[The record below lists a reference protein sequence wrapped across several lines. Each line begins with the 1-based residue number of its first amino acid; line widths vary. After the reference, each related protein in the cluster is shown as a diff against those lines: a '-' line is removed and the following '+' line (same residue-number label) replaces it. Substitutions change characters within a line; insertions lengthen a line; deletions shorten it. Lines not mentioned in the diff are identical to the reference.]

1 MREVDEANTEAQ
13 RNRILDAATRCL
25 ERKGVA
31 KTSINDI
38 CREAGMRPGHLYYYF
53 PSKDAVL
60 EGVILRDR
68 DYVIDLIATM
78 FDGPDIA
85 GQIVDV
91 HMKANDLR
99 QSFGL
104 SPVSRIELTA
114 YFSRLPES
122 DQAVASEERDLFD
135 AMRRATQTAV
145 LNGRLPSHLDA
156 DRFVDTIVL
165 IWQGLSYS
173 RVAEDIDM
181 ARLARSSRE
190 LINALLAMTG
200 AEMDWSVDAS

>member
-1 MREVDEANTEAQ
+1 MREVDEANTDAQ

-25 ERKGVA
+25 ESKGVA

-60 EGVILRDR
+60 AGVVTRDH
-68 DYVIDLIATM
+68 DYVIDLIASM

-91 HMKANDLR
+91 HNRAHDLR

-104 SPVSRIELTA
+104 SAVSRIELAA
-114 YFSRLPES
+114 YFSRLPG
-122 DQAVASEERDLFD
+122 FD
-135 AMRRATQTAV
+135 EPAADEQIVLIGVIRRATLKAIAD
-145 LNGRLPSHLDA
+145 GRLPADLDVEP
-156 DRFVDTIVL
+156 FVDAVVL

-173 RVAEDIDM
+173 RMADGIDM
-181 ARLARSSRE
+181 DRLARAART
-190 LINALLAMTG
+190 LLQGWLAG
-200 AEMDWSVDAS
+200 A